1 MRDKEMTQ
9 QKIILALL
17 LVLFGVHAQAAEL
30 VFESDAKVK
39 KSAQLQFQTIRA
51 GEAVPFDS
59 GDPILAITQKG
70 LPILFYCPN
79 SKSAK
84 ATILDAD
91 LSVALQEE
99 LRPTLQMQTTEI
111 VTQLRRA
118 ESLIQ
123 NKDYNQA
130 LTLVTTL
137 KAKYKDIAPI
147 LFMSGTIYYLLNN
160 KPLAIEE
167 LQKGL
172 ALDPQ
177 DDSAK
182 RLLTQL
188 KGAS

>member
-1 MRDKEMTQ
+1 MKN
-9 QKIILALL
+9 KILLPILFVTFAASLGL
-17 LVLFGVHAQAAEL
+17 RARAAEL
-30 VFESDAKVK
+30 VFESDTKAK
-39 KSAQLQFQTIRA
+39 KSNQSQFQTIHA
-51 GEAVPFDS
+51 GEAIPFDS
-59 GDPILAITQKG
+59 SDPLLVITQKG

-91 LSVALQEE
+91 VSTALQEE
-99 LRPTLQMQTTEI
+99 LRPTLQMQTNEI
-111 VTQLRRA
+111 ITQLRRA

-123 NKDYNQA
+123 KKDYNQA
-130 LTLVTTL
+130 LSVITVL
-137 KAKYKDIAPI
+137 KEKYKEISPI